1 MTQVHAIRIHEN
13 GGPEAIRYEAVQC
26 ARPQANQ
33 VRIRQTAIGVNFID
47 IHHCSGRYSSQSFP
61 LVLGMEG
68 AGRIE
73 DVGSDVHDFK
83 IGDRVC
89 YFAHAPGAYIQV
101 RTIAADR
108 VVKLPDFIDDAT
120 AAAIM
125 LKGLTVQSLLRSCY
139 PVRAGMTVLVH
150 AAAGGIG
157 LVMCQWARHLGAR
170 VIGTVGSEEKGQLA
184 CAHGCDHAIVYNKQD
199 VVARVHELTDG
210 AGVPVVYDAV
220 GASTFDNSLACL
232 RERGM
237 LVSFGTASGPI
248 PPFDLFRLNRL
259 GSLYVTSASVFTF
272 TRDRVEYLERTA
284 ELFEMLRTGALKV
297 AVNHRYPLAE
307 AAQAHRDLKARRTT
321 GCIIL
326 LP

>member
-1 MTQVHAIRIHEN
+1 MMQVHAVRIHTN
-13 GGPEAIRYEAVQC
+13 GGPEVLGYEAVEC
-26 ARPQANQ
+26 ARLQKNQ

-47 IHHCSGRYSSQSFP
+47 IHHRSGRYPNQGFP

-68 AGRIE
+68 AGNIE
-73 DVGSDVHDFK
+73 DIGSGVQDFK
-83 IGDRVC
+83 IGDRVA
-89 YFAHAPGAYIQV
+89 YFSHSPGAYIQV

-120 AAAIM
+120 AAAVM
-125 LKGLTVQSLLRSCY
+125 LKGLTVQSLLRGSY
-139 PVRAGMTVLVH
+139 PVRAGETILVH

-157 LVMCQWARHLGAR
+157 LLMCQWARHLGVR
-170 VIGTVGSEEKGQLA
+170 VIGTVGSEEKRQLA
-184 CAHGCDHAIVYNKQD
+184 REHGCDHVIVYAKED
-199 VVARVHELTDG
+199 VVARVRELTDG
-210 AGVPVVYDAV
+210 TGVPVVYDAV

-272 TRDRVEYLERTA
+272 TRNRGEYVERTG
-284 ELFEMLRTGALKV
+284 ELFEMLRIGALRI
-297 AVNHRYPLAE
+297 AINHRYPLAD
-307 AAQAHRDLKARRTT
+307 AAQAHRDLQARRTT

-326 LP
+326 VP